1 MSDGNENWAIA
12 LEQTLR
18 GYEKHRPGWI
28 PSPSDV
34 VTDVRA
40 ALANLEENLY
50 LPPAP
55 ADGKHQFEINAFSNI
70 YPSCKFCGIS
80 ENGVTNALACPGRYE
95 NSSAMRQ
102 WADDRWKGDLRRN
115 RYITGQS
122 LRSDY

>member
-40 ALANLEENLY
+40 ALANLEKNLY
-50 LPPAP
+50 IPPAP
-55 ADGKHQFEINAFSNI
+55 EDGQHQFEINAFSNI
-70 YPSCKFCGIS
+70 YPSCKFCGVS
-80 ENGVTNALACPGRYE
+80 EIGVSAERKCPGEYAHSE
-95 NSSAMRQ
+95 SMRK
-102 WADDRWKGDLRRN
+102 WADDRWAGEMRRN
-115 RYITGQS
+115 RFNAGQS